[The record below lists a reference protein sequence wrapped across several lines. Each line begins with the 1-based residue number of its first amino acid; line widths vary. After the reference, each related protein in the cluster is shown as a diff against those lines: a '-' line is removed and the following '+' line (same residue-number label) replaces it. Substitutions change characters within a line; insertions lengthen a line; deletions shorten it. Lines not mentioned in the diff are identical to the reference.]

1 MLPPGQYSIGWRR
14 QGSEVQ
20 IGAEHSW
27 APWPCRA
34 PPTCLSPPLTCPPT
48 WQTRCPATASARGKL
63 FLGSELELDELGITY
78 QAIPPLGLTQQ
89 QLVVFF
95 FNYFLVFPRCSM
107 LRGCLRT
114 DCSLLAARGR
124 EEEEAAMPTRSPTSP
139 PGGAQGAQDLP
150 QPPIRWLKNWNSSQ
164 TFKVDSPWYLR
175 KYLGAQG
182 AQDLPQPPNVLHRTL
197 KSFRHVSPLYISFFY
212 YIPIA
217 LCYIRILWDC

>member
-1 MLPPGQYSIGWRR
+1 MLPPGQYSIGWQR

-89 QLVVFF
+89 QLVVF
-95 FNYFLVFPRCSM
+95 
-107 LRGCLRT
+107 
-114 DCSLLAARGR
+114 
-124 EEEEAAMPTRSPTSP
+124 
-139 PGGAQGAQDLP
+139 
-150 QPPIRWLKNWNSSQ
+150 SSII
-164 TFKVDSPWYLR
+164 FWFS
-175 KYLGAQG
+175 LGAPCWEAVWGLTVPYWQLEGERRRRRRCPRG
-182 AQDLPQPPNVLHRTL
+182 ARRAHPEVPRVPTTSRNHPMSSTA
-197 KSFRHVSPLYISFFY
+197 P
-212 YIPIA
+212 
-217 LCYIRILWDC
+217 

>member
-1 MLPPGQYSIGWRR
+1 MLPPGQYSIGWRG

-48 WQTRCPATASARGKL
+48 WQTRRPASARGKL

-89 QLVVFF
+89 QLFVFF
-95 FNYFLVFPRCSM
+95 FNYFLVYPRCSM

-124 EEEEAAMPTRSPTSP
+124 EEEEEAMPTRSPTSP
-139 PGGAQGAQDLP
+139 PGGAQGAH
-150 QPPIRWLKNWNSSQ
+150 
-164 TFKVDSPWYLR
+164 
-175 KYLGAQG
+175 
-182 AQDLPQPPNVLHRTL
+182 DLPQPPNVLHRTL
-197 KSFRHVSPLYISFFY
+197 KSSRHVSPL
-212 YIPIA
+212 
-217 LCYIRILWDC
+217 